1 MHVHLQDNIL
11 SIGICMY
18 DDCYIAIFCTWQILY
33 FFQYYHMTFQSIF
46 KNGDVWVIKFVAGTW
61 LVHDEIFHEYNET
74 ISTSAGCNHI
84 EPIFYHALHIHLRS

>member
-1 MHVHLQDNIL
+1 MYICRIISYL
-11 SIGICMY
+11 SVYAYTM
-18 DDCYIAIFCTWQILY
+18 IAILLY
-33 FFQYYHMTFQSIF
+33 FVLDKYGFFFQYYHMTFQSIF
-46 KNGDVWVIKFVAGTW
+46 KNGDVWVIKFVVGTW